1 MQIGI
6 GEWKTWNG
14 FKATVACCRPNA
26 EYPWVGWLGHDGP
39 LIAWNDKGQ
48 VKLDTPHV
56 HNLEAPWT
64 WTPTATGH
72 NPDNLTEE
80 QVGVKDGWRLLD
92 LDEIKS
98 RKQRVAEA
106 WNPAL
111 LMWYPEYNG
120 SSRNITYRTKFS
132 RSELAALDKLKKRLI
147 RVEELPAVCWVME
160 GSSMSN
166 QYLLSYRNNS
176 SNHIGIGGELAHH
189 LSYYKDKNFQWS
201 SDLITWNSF
210 EVEDK

>member
-1 MQIGI
+1 MR
-6 GEWKTWNG
+6 NG
-14 FKATVACCRPNA
+14 MKATIVVYRPGTQFCWIG
-26 EYPWVGWLGHDGP
+26 WVDGHPYSVSWKDGGQ
-39 LIAWNDKGQ
+39 ARSEDKS
-48 VKLDTPHV
+48 DWDIISP
-56 HNLEAPWT
+56 

-92 LDEIKS
+92 LDEIKP
-98 RKQRVAEA
+98 RKLSVAES
-106 WNPAL
+106 WLENIKEWSPH
-111 LMWYPEYNG
+111 YYSG

-132 RSELAALDKLKKRLI
+132 RSKLAALDKLKKRLI

-201 SDLITWNSF
+201 SDLKNWNSF